1 MTFTVTAAVLLA
13 AVLHSAWNAIAK
25 SIPDRLS
32 SSTMIAIA
40 YLASGVV
47 GAAVFG
53 VPLQQSWPFVLA
65 SAALQTCYLIL
76 LTTSYKHGDFSQ
88 VYPLA
93 RGLAVLLVT
102 AVATTFLAEKLSP
115 WQLAGVAVVAGSLL
129 SLALTGQSQSPRQ
142 SQGPEGAPS
151 TKRKGTF
158 FAVLTGASISAY
170 TLVDGTGVRLSADPM
185 AYISWL
191 FLLQGVLIPV
201 VCWRLAPDRRSFAKR
216 VARYW
221 KPGFVGG
228 LVSMLAYGIVVW
240 AQSLAP
246 LALVSALRETSVLLA
261 GVIGVLFFKEK
272 FSRLR
277 LTLTA
282 VAVTGI
288 AAIQLG

>member
-1 MTFTVTAAVLLA
+1 MTLAVTAAVLLA
-13 AVLHSAWNAIAK
+13 AVMHSAWNAIAK
-25 SIPDRLS
+25 AIPDRLA
-32 SSTMIAIA
+32 SSTMIAVA
-40 YLASGVV
+40 YGACGVI

-53 VPLQQSWPFVLA
+53 IPLQQSWPYVLA
-65 SAALQTCYLIL
+65 SAVLQTCYLIL

-102 AVATTFLAEKLSP
+102 GIATTFLAERLSF

-129 SLALTGQSQSPRQ
+129 SLALVRQ
-142 SQGPEGAPS
+142 NVSATTDGN
-151 TKRKGTF
+151 RKGPF
-158 FAVLTGASISAY
+158 FAVLTGVAIAAY
-170 TLVDGTGVRLSADPM
+170 TLLDGVGVRVSGQSM

-191 FLLQGVLIPV
+191 FLLQGLLIPV
-201 VCWRLAPDRRSFAKR
+201 VCWRMAKDRRTFPQR

-221 KPGFVGG
+221 KPGFIGG

-261 GVIGVLFFKEK
+261 GIIGAVFFKEK

-277 LTLTA
+277 GALTVVA
-282 VAVTGI
+282 VAGI

>member
-13 AVLHSAWNAIAK
+13 AVLHSAWNALAK
-25 SIPDRLS
+25 SIPDRLA

-40 YLASGVV
+40 YLVSGVV

-53 VPLQQSWPFVLA
+53 LPLQQSWPFVLA

-115 WQLAGVAVVAGSLL
+115 WQLTGVAVVAGSLL
-129 SLALTGQSQSPRQ
+129 SLALTGKGAAGT
-142 SQGPEGAPS
+142 GP
-151 TKRKGTF
+151 TNRKGTL
-158 FAVLTGASISAY
+158 FAVLTGASIAAY
-170 TLVDGTGVRLSADPM
+170 TLVDGTGVRVSGDPM

-191 FLLQGVLIPV
+191 FLLQGLLIPL
-201 VCWRLAPDRRSFAKR
+201 VCWRLAADRRSFAKR

-221 KPGFVGG
+221 KPGFAGG

-261 GVIGVLFFKEK
+261 GLIGALFFNER
-272 FSRLR
+272 FSRVR
-277 LTLTA
+277 LALTVTA
-282 VAVTGI
+282 VAGI

>member
-1 MTFTVTAAVLLA
+1 MTAAVLLA
-13 AVLHSAWNAIAK
+13 AVLHSVWNALAK
-25 SIPDRLS
+25 AIPDRLA
-32 SSTMIAIA
+32 SSTMIALA
-40 YLASGVV
+40 YLASGLV
-47 GAAVFG
+47 GAVVFG
-53 VPLQQSWPFVLA
+53 VPPQQSWPYVVA

-102 AVATTFLAEKLSP
+102 GVATTFLAEKLSF

-129 SLALTGQSQSPRQ
+129 SLALTKH
-142 SQGPEGAPS
+142 GALAS
-151 TKRKGTF
+151 AGTNRKGTF
-158 FAVLTGASISAY
+158 FAVLTGAAIAAY
-170 TLVDGTGVRLSADPM
+170 TLVDGVGVRVSGQPM
-185 AYISWL
+185 AYVSWL
-191 FLLQGVLIPV
+191 FLLQGMVIPL
-201 VCWRLAPDRRSFAKR
+201 VCWRMASESPSFPQR

-221 KPGFVGG
+221 KPGFIGG

-261 GVIGVLFFKEK
+261 GVIGAVFFNEK

-277 LTLTA
+277 LGLTA
-282 VAVTGI
+282 IAVAGI

>member
-1 MTFTVTAAVLLA
+1 MTLTVTAAVLLA
-13 AVLHSAWNAIAK
+13 AVLHSAWNALAK
-25 SIPDRLS
+25 AIPDRLA
-32 SSTMIAIA
+32 SSTMIASA
-40 YLASGVV
+40 YLVSGLV

-53 VPLQQSWPFVLA
+53 VPPQQSWPYVVA

-76 LTTSYKHGDFSQ
+76 LTTSYKHGEFSQ

-102 AVATTFLAEKLSP
+102 GVATTFLAEKLSF

-129 SLALTGQSQSPRQ
+129 SLALTKHSATARAGRNRQ
-142 SQGPEGAPS
+142 
-151 TKRKGTF
+151 GTF
-158 FAVLTGASISAY
+158 FAVLTGAAIAAY
-170 TLVDGTGVRLSADPM
+170 TVVDGVGVRVSGQPM
-185 AYISWL
+185 AYVSWL
-191 FLLQGVLIPV
+191 FLLQGMVIPLI
-201 VCWRLAPDRRSFAKR
+201 CWRMASERRSFPRR
-216 VARYW
+216 VAWYW
-221 KPGFVGG
+221 KPGFIGG

-261 GVIGVLFFKEK
+261 GVIGAVFFNEK

-277 LTLTA
+277 LVLTA
-282 VAVTGI
+282 IAVAGI

>member
-1 MTFTVTAAVLLA
+1 MTAAVLLA
-13 AVLHSAWNAIAK
+13 AVLHSAWNALAK
-25 SIPDRLS
+25 AIPDRLA
-32 SSTMIAIA
+32 SSTMIALA
-40 YLASGVV
+40 YLVSGLV

-53 VPLQQSWPFVLA
+53 VPPQQSWPYVVA

-76 LTTSYKHGDFSQ
+76 LTTSYKHGEFSQ

-102 AVATTFLAEKLSP
+102 GVATTFLAEKLSF

-129 SLALTGQSQSPRQ
+129 SLAHTKHSATARAGRNRQ
-142 SQGPEGAPS
+142 
-151 TKRKGTF
+151 GTF
-158 FAVLTGASISAY
+158 FAVLTGAAIAAY
-170 TLVDGTGVRLSADPM
+170 TVVDGVGVRVSGQPM
-185 AYISWL
+185 AYVSWL
-191 FLLQGVLIPV
+191 FLLQGMVIPLI
-201 VCWRLAPDRRSFAKR
+201 CWRMASERRSFPRR

-221 KPGFVGG
+221 KPGFIGG
-228 LVSMLAYGIVVW
+228 LVSMLAYGIVVC

-261 GVIGVLFFKEK
+261 GVIGAVFFNEK

-277 LTLTA
+277 LVLTA
-282 VAVTGI
+282 IAVAGI

>member
-1 MTFTVTAAVLLA
+1 MTLTVSAAVLLA
-13 AVLHSAWNAIAK
+13 AVLHSVWNALAK
-25 SIPDRLS
+25 AIPDRLA
-32 SSTMIAIA
+32 SSTMIALA
-40 YLASGVV
+40 YLVSGIAGV
-47 GAAVFG
+47 AIFG
-53 VPLQQSWPFVLA
+53 IPLQQSWPFVLA

-76 LTTSYKHGDFSQ
+76 LTTSYRHGDFSK

-102 AVATTFLAEKLSP
+102 AVATTFLEEHLNM

-129 SLALTGQSQSPRQ
+129 SLAVTGH
-142 SQGPEGAPS
+142 GKGD
-151 TKRKGTF
+151 TTNRKGTF
-158 FAVLTGASISAY
+158 FAVLTGGAIAAY
-170 TLVDGTGVRLSADPM
+170 TLVDGVGVRQSGDPM

-191 FLLQGVLIPV
+191 FLLQGLLIPV
-201 VCWRLAPDRRSFAKR
+201 VCWRMASDRRSFPRR

-221 KPGFVGG
+221 KPGFIGG

-261 GVIGVLFFKEK
+261 GVIGAVFFNEK

-277 LTLTA
+277 LGLTVVA
-282 VAVTGI
+282 VAGI

>member
-1 MTFTVTAAVLLA
+1 MTLTVTAAVLLA
-13 AVLHSAWNAIAK
+13 AVLHSVWNAIAK
-25 SIPDRLS
+25 AIPDRLA
-32 SSTMIAIA
+32 SSTMIALA

-47 GAAVFG
+47 GAAIFG
-53 VPLQQSWPFVLA
+53 IPLQESWPYVLA
-65 SAALQTCYLIL
+65 SAGLQTCYLIL

-102 AVATTFLAEKLSP
+102 AVATTFLAEKLSL

-129 SLALTGQSQSPRQ
+129 SLALTRAGQ
-142 SQGPEGAPS
+142 GAARN
-151 TKRKGTF
+151 RKGTL
-158 FAVLTGASISAY
+158 FAVLTGAAIAAY
-170 TLVDGTGVRLSADPM
+170 SLVDGVGVRMSGQPI

-191 FLLQGVLIPV
+191 FLIQGLLIPV
-201 VCWRLAPDRRSFAKR
+201 VCWRMASDRRQFPRR

-221 KPGFVGG
+221 RPGFIGG

-261 GVIGVLFFKEK
+261 GIIGAVFFKER

-282 VAVTGI
+282 VAVAGI

>member
-1 MTFTVTAAVLLA
+1 M
-13 AVLHSAWNAIAK
+13 
-25 SIPDRLS
+25 
-32 SSTMIAIA
+32 
-40 YLASGVV
+40 

-53 VPLQQSWPFVLA
+53 IPLQQSWPYVLA
-65 SAALQTCYLIL
+65 SALLQTCYLIL

-102 AVATTFLAEKLSP
+102 GVAITFLAEKLGF

-129 SLALTGQSQSPRQ
+129 SLALTKQNAEAAGNRN
-142 SQGPEGAPS
+142 
-151 TKRKGTF
+151 RKGTL
-158 FAVLTGASISAY
+158 FAVLTGTAIAAY
-170 TLVDGTGVRLSADPM
+170 TLVDGVGVRQSGDPL

-191 FLLQGVLIPV
+191 FLLQGLLIPV
-201 VCWRLAPDRRSFAKR
+201 VCWRLASDRRSFPQR
-216 VARYW
+216 VVRYW
-221 KPGFVGG
+221 KPGFIGG
-228 LVSMLAYGIVVW
+228 LVSLLAYGIVVW

-261 GVIGVLFFKEK
+261 GVIGALFFNEK

-277 LTLTA
+277 LGLTVVA
-282 VAVTGI
+282 VAGI

>member
-1 MTFTVTAAVLLA
+1 MTLTVMAAVLFA

-25 SIPDRLS
+25 AIPDRLA
-32 SSTMIAIA
+32 SSTMIAVA
-40 YLASGVV
+40 YLVSGVA
-47 GAAVFG
+47 GSIVFG
-53 VPLQQSWPFVLA
+53 VPSGPSWPFVFA

-129 SLALTGQSQSPRQ
+129 SLALAGKRR
-142 SQGPEGAPS
+142 APS
-151 TKRKGTF
+151 NRKGTI
-158 FAVLTGASISAY
+158 FAVLTGASIAAY
-170 TLVDGTGVRLSADPM
+170 TLVDGVGVRLSGDPL

-191 FLLQGVLIPV
+191 FLLQGLLIPC
-201 VCWRLAPDRRSFAKR
+201 VCWRLAAERRTFAKR
-216 VARYW
+216 VVRYW
-221 KPGFVGG
+221 KPGFIGG

-261 GVIGVLFFKEK
+261 GIIGAVFFNER
-272 FSRLR
+272 FSRVR
-277 LTLTA
+277 LALTVVA
-282 VAVTGI
+282 VAGI

>member
-1 MTFTVTAAVLLA
+1 MTLTVTAAVLLA
-13 AVLHSAWNAIAK
+13 AVLHSVWNALAK
-25 SIPDRLS
+25 AIPDRLAS
-32 SSTMIAIA
+32 SSMIALA
-40 YLASGVV
+40 YLASGLV

-53 VPLQQSWPFVLA
+53 VPPQQSWPYVVA

-76 LTTSYKHGDFSQ
+76 LTTSYKHGDFSK

-102 AVATTFLAEKLSP
+102 GAATTFLAEKLSF

-129 SLALTGQSQSPRQ
+129 SLALTKHSATASGGRN
-142 SQGPEGAPS
+142 
-151 TKRKGTF
+151 RKGTV
-158 FAVLTGASISAY
+158 FAVLTGAAIAAY
-170 TLVDGTGVRLSADPM
+170 TLVDGVGVRVSGQPM
-185 AYISWL
+185 AYVSWL
-191 FLLQGVLIPV
+191 FLLQGMVIPLI
-201 VCWRLAPDRRSFAKR
+201 CWRMASESRSFPRR

-221 KPGFVGG
+221 KPGFLGG

-261 GVIGVLFFKEK
+261 GVIGAVFFNEK

-277 LTLTA
+277 LGLTA
-282 VAVTGI
+282 VAVAGI

>member
-1 MTFTVTAAVLLA
+1 MTIAVTLAVLFA

-25 SIPDRLS
+25 GIPDRLAA
-32 SSTMIAIA
+32 STMIALA
-40 YLASGVV
+40 YLVSGGLGAVVCGIPLQDSWPYVV
-47 GAAVFG
+47 GSAVI
-53 VPLQQSWPFVLA
+53 
-65 SAALQTCYLIL
+65 QTCYLIL

-102 AVATTFLAEKLSP
+102 AIATTFLAETLSL

-129 SLALTGQSQSPRQ
+129 SLALTGH
-142 SQGPEGAPS
+142 GKKA
-151 TKRKGTF
+151 TTNRKGTA
-158 FAVLTGASISAY
+158 FAVLTGAAIAAY
-170 TLVDGTGVRLSADPM
+170 TLVDGVGVRLSGDPL

-191 FLLQGVLIPV
+191 FLFQGLLIPL
-201 VCWRLAPDRRSFAKR
+201 VCWGMAADRRRFPQR

-221 KPGFVGG
+221 KQGFLGG
-228 LVSMLAYGIVVW
+228 VLSMLAYGIVVW

-261 GVIGVLFFKEK
+261 GLIGVVFFKER

-277 LTLTA
+277 LTLTIVA
-282 VAVTGI
+282 VAGI
-288 AAIQLG
+288 AAIQMG

>member
-13 AVLHSAWNAIAK
+13 AVLHSAWNALAK
-25 SIPDRLS
+25 SIPDRLA

-40 YLASGVV
+40 YLVSGVV

-53 VPLQQSWPFVLA
+53 LPLQQSWPFVLA

-115 WQLAGVAVVAGSLL
+115 WQLTGVAVVAGSLL
-129 SLALTGQSQSPRQ
+129 SLALTGKGAARA
-142 SQGPEGAPS
+142 GP
-151 TKRKGTF
+151 TNRKGTL
-158 FAVLTGASISAY
+158 FAVLTGASIAAY
-170 TLVDGTGVRLSADPM
+170 TLVDGTGVRVSGDPM

-191 FLLQGVLIPV
+191 FLLQGLLIPL
-201 VCWRLAPDRRSFAKR
+201 VCWRLAADRRSFAKR

-221 KPGFVGG
+221 KPGFAGG

-261 GVIGVLFFKEK
+261 GLIGALFFNER
-272 FSRLR
+272 FSRVR
-277 LTLTA
+277 LALTVTA
-282 VAVTGI
+282 VAGI